1 MGGALDRDGGYPRFF
16 ARFWAY
22 SSPARWYRTRRT
34 RYDLLA
40 LCLRHRAC
48 GAVAAANVVAA
59 KAKLAKACRWRVTDF
74 GTGACGRL
82 SLAPHIHRSRA
93 HIERRRAHNPLER
106 KKIKDSLI
114 ETQVC

>member
-1 MGGALDRDGGYPRFF
+1 MGGALDRDGGYPRLF

-22 SSPARWYRTRRT
+22 SSPARWYRARRT

-59 KAKLAKACRWRVTDF
+59 KAKLAKACWCWWEDISCGAHLSKPGVHRAPTHARHS
-74 GTGACGRL
+74 GTQKNKKLFVRL
-82 SLAPHIHRSRA
+82 VLGG
-93 HIERRRAHNPLER
+93 
-106 KKIKDSLI
+106 DS
-114 ETQVC
+114 

>member
-1 MGGALDRDGGYPRFF
+1 MGGALDRDGGYPRLF

-22 SSPARWYRTRRT
+22 SSPARWYRARRT

-74 GTGACGRL
+74 ATGGCCSYGESSRSSVGWLQLCG
-82 SLAPHIHRSRA
+82 
-93 HIERRRAHNPLER
+93 
-106 KKIKDSLI
+106 LI
-114 ETQVC
+114 

>member
-1 MGGALDRDGGYPRFF
+1 MGGALDRDGGYPRLF

-22 SSPARWYRTRRT
+22 SSPARWYRARRT

-74 GTGACGRL
+74 GAGAGGRI
-82 SLAPHIHRSRA
+82 SPAAHIYRSRA
-93 HIERRRAHNPLER
+93 YIERRRTHDTLER
-106 KKIKDSLI
+106 KKIKSCLFDWY
-114 ETQVC
+114 